1 MTIRI
6 LIADDHAIVRAGLRE
21 LLHQEADLSVVGE
34 AASGEEALDL
44 AATLQPDVLLL
55 DQSMPGLT
63 GLEVLAQLT
72 ERQPLLQC
80 IILTGYADHSL
91 FFQALELGAAGYL
104 LKTASHTE
112 LAEAVRA
119 AHTNG
124 LPLDPRLATAL
135 LHHIHQPEPPPPP
148 RPSPLGSLTARE
160 IEILD
165 LVAQGLTNVEIAQNL
180 AISHYT
186 VRAHLCRILQKLNVT
201 SRTQAALHF
210 LDKYARFPM
219 QPGRSLP
226 KRLPDGKKARA
237 EPARQTA

>member
-1 MTIRI
+1 MSAKPIRI
-6 LIADDHAIVRAGLRE
+6 VIADDHAIVRAGLRE

-44 AATLQPDVLLL
+44 AATLKPDVILL

-72 ERQPLLQC
+72 ERQPAVQC
-80 IILTGYADHSL
+80 IILTGFADHQT

-124 LPLDPRLATAL
+124 LPIDPRLATAL
-135 LHHIHQPEPPPPP
+135 IHHIHQPEPQPSPM
-148 RPSPLGSLTARE
+148 PSPLGDLTLRE

-186 VRAHLCRILQKLNVT
+186 VRSHIYRILQKLNLA
-201 SRTQAALHF
+201 SRTQAALFYLSQRTGFPTGHAR
-210 LDKYARFPM
+210 DKRVPH
-219 QPGRSLP
+219 R
-226 KRLPDGKKARA
+226 
-237 EPARQTA
+237 